1 MKAGITSIRMD
12 RREYAR
18 KGAETAVCMECAYLE
33 KIEMEIDMTGW
44 GND

>member
-1 MKAGITSIRMD
+1 MQEKERKLP
-12 RREYAR
+12 YAWN
-18 KGAETAVCMECAYLE
+18 APTLE